1 MKGKPMM
8 PAVPDPAQP
17 RRRIYRDAPTE
28 FGRNTSA
35 AILAK
40 LRGATAKAKDEPTS
54 REPGSDDE

>member
-1 MKGKPMM
+1 MM